1 MLIPLPKIIV
11 WGNGKLTL
19 KAGRSP
25 KIALCPF
32 DDEDKAT
39 VNVIRHELKD
49 IFKGYGGCRISLE
62 WAEKL
67 VVAEHVPTQAFVLDI
82 TRDGICIQ
90 SNKAAGALYAVETL
104 RQLFEKEGELPLVHI
119 HDWPDVAER
128 IAARL
133 TLCAEACRNALDW
146 GDGIDGFERR
156 MKEQIDFLLRY
167 KANAMDVWGFSWKT
181 KQFKGFGKCWRS
193 LNAYARARNV
203 RLMFGGFGL
212 SAHDPGHERILAE
225 ADRLTSGLGCAYKQT
240 YPCSMVDPKQKPGVY
255 CGTCRSNQA
264 LRAQKVKDLA
274 AFVKTVE
281 PGMLYIHHEDLN
293 TIKETQEYFWDK
305 RCAECRKKWPDDN
318 VEAYYGG
325 SGAIAD
331 TLNLYSEAL
340 ESLPPS
346 RTGYVASHDCL
357 IAAASPGYGDW
368 KESDEDWTRIKM
380 LWLNVARQLKHPE
393 HFLFCLREQFRN
405 ESDGNFRIHE
415 LLDDFKREGLAC
427 GIKNAVVGGADM
439 YYNDAPFTAV
449 PEMYEACAFVQCI
462 FGFSGYLFQKP
473 LEAFM
478 SECMWNTTPR
488 AGGCIRPL
496 PKSSVDCNNLLKR
509 YAYPG
514 NGFIPESYAEPDSW
528 LARACAALYGK
539 KAGKWMHEYQLLRSQ
554 NGLFPLSI
562 LYYETSM
569 RRKIFRIIDNPAT
582 DYAKEA
588 DYWEEKC
595 RITID
600 GLELITKA
608 IKGLEMTSDEIMQGL
623 LDELVHQR
631 QCLKLG
637 IAFANV
643 ARLWYAKE
651 FEACTKALRVYE
663 KQALAFPRNFIGP
676 NQGDAELYLQ
686 YAEEFHK
693 RLKALKPLD
702 N

>member
-1 MLIPLPKIIV
+1 MLIPLPKKIEC
-11 WGNGKLTL
+11 GKGKLAL
-19 KAGRSP
+19 KAGRSL
-25 KIALCPF
+25 KIEMCSF
-32 DDEDKAT
+32 DNADKAT
-39 VNVIRHELKD
+39 MSVIRQELKD
-49 IFKGYGGCRISLE
+49 IFSGYGGTSIALE
-62 WAEKL
+62 WAESL
-67 VVAEHVPTQAFVLDI
+67 VAAEHYPRQAYVLDI
-82 TRDGICIQ
+82 TSECIAIQ
-90 SNKAAGALYAVETL
+90 SNAAIGALYAVETL
-104 RQLFEKEGELPLVHI
+104 RQLYEKKGELPLVHI

-156 MKEQIDFLLRY
+156 MKEQIDFLLRN

-181 KQFKGFGKCWRS
+181 NQFSGFGKCWRS
-193 LNAYARARNV
+193 LNAYARARGI

-212 SAHDPGHERILAE
+212 SKHDPGHERILAE
-225 ADRLTSGLGCAYKQT
+225 ADRLTSGLGGAVKQT
-240 YPCSMVDPKQKPGVY
+240 YPCSMLDPKQKPGVY

-274 AFVKTVE
+274 AFVKAVE

-305 RCAECRKKWPDDN
+305 RCADCRKKWPDDL
-318 VEAYYGG
+318 VEAYHGG
-325 SGAIAD
+325 AGAIAD

-340 ESLPPS
+340 ESLPQSPS
-346 RTGYVASHDCL
+346 GYVASRDCL

-368 KESDEDWTRIKM
+368 TESDEDWNRIKT

-393 HFLFCLREQFRN
+393 HFTFCLREQFRN
-405 ESDGNFRIHE
+405 ETDGSFRVRE
-415 LLDDFKREGLAC
+415 LLDDFKREGLPC

-449 PEMYEACAFVQCI
+449 PEMYEACAFVQSI

-488 AGGCIRPL
+488 EGGCIRPL
-496 PKSSVDCNNLLKR
+496 PKTSTECNNLLKH

-514 NGFIPESYAEPDSW
+514 RGFLPTYYADKNGW
-528 LARACAALYGK
+528 LARACASLYGK
-539 KAGKWMHEYQLLRSQ
+539 AAGKWMHEYQLLRSM

-562 LYYETSM
+562 LYYETTM
-569 RRKIFRIIDNPAT
+569 RRKIFRIIDNPET

-588 DYWEEKC
+588 AYWEEK
-595 RITID
+595 RGITVD
-600 GLELITKA
+600 GLALIQKA
-608 IKGLEMTSDEIMQGL
+608 INSLERSGEEIMPGL
-623 LDELVHQR
+623 FDELVHQR

-637 IAFANV
+637 IAFSDV
-643 ARLWYAKE
+643 ARLWYAKDLNGC
-651 FEACTKALRVYE
+651 AKALRVYE

-693 RLKALKPLD
+693 RLEL
-702 N
+702 